1 MQKLVKIFFFASSF
15 EQQKVNFLKIIFAA
29 QYCLPKKKIDQV
41 LAQNLG
47 KNQKRIF
54 SFKMVTETEKI
65 KKTKSV
71 QDQILLYMTF

>member
-1 MQKLVKIFFFASSF
+1 MRKLTFISKLFLLLNTACKKNIF
-15 EQQKVNFLKIIFAA
+15 
-29 QYCLPKKKIDQV
+29 DQV
-41 LAQNLG
+41 FAQNLG